1 MAASKYDFPIEQ
13 GSSFKLSLVYKDS
26 DDNVVDLTG
35 WCSRLI
41 WVTNTGA
48 TQVFTTENVDDTSY
62 NFTIDGTNGKI
73 ILLIPANT
81 TNLFNFFG
89 AKYDL
94 ELQSPEELYAG
105 GGKYTIRLLYGDIEI
120 VKRYTRSGT
129 ALECQ

>member
-41 WVTNTGA
+41 WVTNTGT
-48 TQVFTTENVDDTSY
+48 TQVFTTENVNDTSY

>member
-13 GSSFKLSLVYKDS
+13 GSSFNLSLVYKDA
-26 DDNVVDLTG
+26 DDNVVDLSN
-35 WCSRLI
+35 WCSRLTWI
-41 WVTNTGA
+41 TNTNI
-48 TQVFTTENVDDTSY
+48 TQVFTTENINDTSY
-62 NFTIDGTNGKI
+62 QFTIDGPNGKI
-73 ILLIPANT
+73 SLLIPANT
-81 TNLFNFFG
+81 TNLFNFFS

-94 ELQSPEELYAG
+94 ELQSPEDLYTG